1 MNKAHYYQSL
11 NHRCIFAKCLSKRI
25 FTNICIT
32 FFCHYCFGFAS
43 PQIPSMEEVPFSLKI
58 IISLSPPPTSLV
70 ETPFKDF
77 DQLNS
82 HNHLQTA
89 GGNLH
94 SKGFQEVFRIISP
107 GLKNME
113 NSSYFHHMVKMH
125 NSSFELMVVLQCSLS
140 SLD

>member
-1 MNKAHYYQSL
+1 MQNVSL
-11 NHRCIFAKCLSKRI
+11 SAFSQ
-25 FTNICIT
+25 T
-32 FFCHYCFGFAS
+32 FAS
-43 PQIPSMEEVPFSLKI
+43 HFSVIIALRNLVLHPLKFPLWRRHSLPFENNNQLSP
-58 IISLSPPPTSLV
+58 SPPPTSLV

-125 NSSFELMVVLQCSLS
+125 NSSFALMVVLQCSLS